1 MKRRQYLK
9 PGDQFAAWTV
19 LRFSHVQGTA
29 DIYDCRCRC
38 GREFKVRKSHL
49 RSGASSRCKSC
60 ASTTHGASRTD
71 IFHIWQT
78 MIARCHNP
86 RHSGFRRYGAR
97 GISVCPRWRA
107 SFTAFSD
114 DIGKRPS
121 PDHSVD
127 RVDNNGDYEPSN
139 CRWASLEEQAQNR
152 SNTRWITIDGRTQCL
167 SAWAREMGLNAQ
179 TIHERLQRGWSER
192 DAVFSRTA

>member
-1 MKRRQYLK
+1 
-9 PGDQFAAWTV
+9 
-19 LRFSHVQGTA
+19 
-29 DIYDCRCRC
+29 
-38 GREFKVRKSHL
+38 
-49 RSGASSRCKSC
+49 
-60 ASTTHGASRTD
+60 
-71 IFHIWQT
+71 

>member
-1 MKRRQYLK
+1 M
-9 PGDQFAAWTV
+9 
-19 LRFSHVQGTA
+19 
-29 DIYDCRCRC
+29 
-38 GREFKVRKSHL
+38 
-49 RSGASSRCKSC
+49 
-60 ASTTHGASRTD
+60 
-71 IFHIWQT
+71 
-78 MIARCHNP
+78 
-86 RHSGFRRYGAR
+86 
-97 GISVCPRWRA
+97 
-107 SFTAFSD
+107 AFSD